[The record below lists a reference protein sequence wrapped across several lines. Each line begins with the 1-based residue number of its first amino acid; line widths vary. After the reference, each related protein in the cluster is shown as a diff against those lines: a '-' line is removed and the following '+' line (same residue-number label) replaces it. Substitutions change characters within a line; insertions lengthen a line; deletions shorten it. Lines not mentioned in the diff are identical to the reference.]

1 MGSFIGKR
9 GVLTH
14 REMATAVDIGVD
26 SIRNYLDKLIVEGFL
41 EGLKSD
47 PKISTEGLRLLHDFW
62 PEEFSFTEQGR
73 FVQSDD
79 VPF

>member
-1 MGSFIGKR
+1 M
-9 GVLTH
+9 
-14 REMATAVDIGVD
+14 
-26 SIRNYLDKLIVEGFL
+26 VEGFL

-47 PKISTEGLRLLHDFW
+47 PKISTEGLSLLHDFW
-62 PEEFSFTEQGR
+62 PEEFSFTEQAR

>member
-1 MGSFIGKR
+1 VARGSQTLVGGLVEGFIGV
-9 GVLTH
+9 G
-14 REMATAVDIGVD
+14 
-26 SIRNYLDKLIVEGFL
+26 SIRNYLDKLMVEAFL
-41 EGLKSD
+41 AGLKSD
-47 PKISTEGLRLLHDFW
+47 PKISTGGLRLIYDFW